1 MIANDNAMPG
11 IGIGK
16 LVSAGLVRKTIAS
29 HIGLNPETQKKMLA
43 GEMRG
48 RTSCRRAR

>member
-1 MIANDNAMPG
+1 MPG

-43 GEMRG
+43 GEHARS
-48 RTSCRRAR
+48 TWCRRAR